1 VRAVRGRRVV
11 RGCRLAGDGSRV
23 AVCGSAAGAGRDDMA
38 AMPHDHPV
46 NVIVFGASGMVGQA
60 VLREVLADRRIESVL
75 VVGRTPLPDRP
86 DRVQEIVHGDFYDF
100 SALAGDMTGYDACFF
115 CLGVSSTGKKEPEY
129 RRITY
134 DITMAAATVL
144 ARVDPTMAFLY
155 VSGMGTD
162 SSERGR
168 LMWAR
173 VKGATENA
181 LLSLP
186 FRAYGIRPGFILPV
200 HGVRTK
206 TRLYSAA
213 YQVTGWMYP
222 VLRRIAPGYV
232 MTSEELGRA
241 MIVVAVDRPDQR
253 LLATKDLKALLDAV

>member
-1 VRAVRGRRVV
+1 VHAVP
-11 RGCRLAGDGSRV
+11 
-23 AVCGSAAGAGRDDMA
+23 DDWA
-38 AMPHDHPV
+38 V

-60 VLREVLADRRIESVL
+60 VLLEVLADARIEKVL
-75 VVGRTPLPDRP
+75 VIGRAPLPVRP
-86 DRVQEIVHGDFYDF
+86 ERVQEIVHGDFYDF
-100 SALAGDMTGYDACFF
+100 TALADEMTGYDACFF
-115 CLGVSSTGKKEPEY
+115 CLGVTSTGKKEPEY

-134 DITMAAATVL
+134 DITLAAASVL

-162 SSERGR
+162 GSERGR
-168 LMWAR
+168 VMWAR

-181 LLSLP
+181 LLGLP

-206 TRLYSAA
+206 TRLYAMA
-213 YQVTGWMYP
+213 YQVTGWLYP
-222 VLRRIAPGYV
+222 VLKRVAPSHV

-241 MIVVAVDRPDQR
+241 MVAVAVDRPEQR
-253 LLATKDLKALLDAV
+253 VLDTTELKAIIAAA

>member
-1 VRAVRGRRVV
+1 VEGTEPFT
-11 RGCRLAGDGSRV
+11 S
-23 AVCGSAAGAGRDDMA
+23 SAALLVGPTSARPVAAACRDVVAD
-38 AMPHDHPV
+38 DCQV

-60 VLREVLADRRIESVL
+60 VLREVLADARIDKIL
-75 VVGRTPLPDRP
+75 VIGRTSLPDRP
-86 DRVQEIVHGDFYDF
+86 ERVQEIVHGDFYDF
-100 SALAGDMTGYDACFF
+100 TTLADEMTGYDVCFF
-115 CLGVSSTGKKEPEY
+115 CLGVTSTGKKEPEY

-134 DITMAAATVL
+134 DITLAAATVL
-144 ARVDPTMAFLY
+144 ARVDPDMAFLY

-181 LLSLP
+181 LLDLP

-206 TRLYSAA
+206 TRLYAMA
-213 YQVTGWMYP
+213 YQVTGWLYP
-222 VLRRIAPGYV
+222 VLKRAAPGHV

-241 MIVVAVDRPDQR
+241 MVAVAVDRPDQR
-253 LLATKDLKALLDAV
+253 ILDTKDLKELVAGA

>member
-1 VRAVRGRRVV
+1 M
-11 RGCRLAGDGSRV
+11 
-23 AVCGSAAGAGRDDMA
+23 VCGRDRLDFGPRATAAEKLRTG
-38 AMPHDHPV
+38 AMPDDGRM

-60 VLREVLADRRIESVL
+60 VLREVLAEARIDKIL
-75 VVGRTPLPDRP
+75 VIGRTPLPERP

-100 SALAGDMTGYDACFF
+100 SALADDVTGYDACFF

-144 ARVDPTMAFLY
+144 AEVDPSMAFLY

-200 HGVRTK
+200 NGVRTK
-206 TRLYSAA
+206 TRLYDVA
-213 YQVTGWMYP
+213 YRVTGWMYP
-222 VLRRIAPGYV
+222 VLKRVAPGYV

-241 MIVVAVDRPDQR
+241 MIVVTVDRPDQR
-253 LLATKDLKALLDAV
+253 VWATKDLKALVDAA

>member
-1 VRAVRGRRVV
+1 
-11 RGCRLAGDGSRV
+11 
-23 AVCGSAAGAGRDDMA
+23 
-38 AMPHDHPV
+38 
-46 NVIVFGASGMVGQA
+46 
-60 VLREVLADRRIESVL
+60 
-75 VVGRTPLPDRP
+75 
-86 DRVQEIVHGDFYDF
+86 
-100 SALAGDMTGYDACFF
+100 
-115 CLGVSSTGKKEPEY
+115 
-129 RRITY
+129 
-134 DITMAAATVL
+134 
-144 ARVDPTMAFLY
+144 MAFLY

-206 TRLYSAA
+206 TRLSEMA
-213 YQVTGWMYP
+213 YQVTGWLYP
-222 VLRRIAPGYV
+222 VLKRVAPGHV

-241 MIVVAVDRPDQR
+241 MIVVAVDRPERRVLD
-253 LLATKDLKALLDAV
+253 TKGLKALMGSRRQIADRCGLAGLTPNTSDNRCYQTGPGRPPG

>member
-1 VRAVRGRRVV
+1 V
-11 RGCRLAGDGSRV
+11 
-23 AVCGSAAGAGRDDMA
+23 VCGRDRLDFGPRATAAEKLRTG
-38 AMPHDHPV
+38 AMPDDGRM

-60 VLREVLADRRIESVL
+60 VLREVLAEARIDKIL
-75 VVGRTPLPDRP
+75 VIGRTPLPERP
-86 DRVQEIVHGDFYDF
+86 DRVREIVHGDFYDF
-100 SALAGDMTGYDACFF
+100 SALADDVTGYDACFF

-144 ARVDPTMAFLY
+144 AEVDPSMAFLY

-206 TRLYSAA
+206 TRLYDVA
-213 YQVTGWMYP
+213 YRVTGWMYP
-222 VLRRIAPGYV
+222 VLKRVAPGYV

-241 MIVVAVDRPDQR
+241 MIVVAVDLPDQR
-253 LLATKDLKALLDAV
+253 VWATKDLKALVDAA

>member
-1 VRAVRGRRVV
+1 
-11 RGCRLAGDGSRV
+11 
-23 AVCGSAAGAGRDDMA
+23 M
-38 AMPHDHPV
+38 

-60 VLREVLADRRIESVL
+60 VLREVLAEARIDKIL
-75 VVGRTPLPDRP
+75 VIGRTPLPERP

-100 SALAGDMTGYDACFF
+100 SALADDVTGYDACFF

-144 ARVDPTMAFLY
+144 AEVDPSMAFLY

-173 VKGATENA
+173 VKGATKNA

-206 TRLYSAA
+206 TRLYDVA
-213 YQVTGWMYP
+213 YRVTGWMYP
-222 VLRRIAPGYV
+222 VLKRVAPGYV

-241 MIVVAVDRPDQR
+241 MIVVAVDLPDQR
-253 LLATKDLKALLDAV
+253 VWATKDLKALVDAA

>member
-1 VRAVRGRRVV
+1 VVCGRDRMDFGPRATAAGKL
-11 RGCRLAGDGSRV
+11 LAG
-23 AVCGSAAGAGRDDMA
+23 
-38 AMPHDHPV
+38 AMPDDGRM

-60 VLREVLADRRIESVL
+60 VLREVLAEARIDKIL
-75 VVGRTPLPDRP
+75 VIGRTPLPERP

-100 SALAGDMTGYDACFF
+100 SALADDVTGYDACFF

-144 ARVDPTMAFLY
+144 AEVDPSMAFLY

-206 TRLYSAA
+206 TRLYAVA

-222 VLRRIAPGYV
+222 VLKRLAPGHV
-232 MTSEELGRA
+232 MTSEELGLA
-241 MIVVAVDRPDQR
+241 MVEVAADPPDQR
-253 LLATKDLKALLDAV
+253 VLDTNDLKALLGAA

>member
-1 VRAVRGRRVV
+1 MVRS
-11 RGCRLAGDGSRV
+11 SRPL
-23 AVCGSAAGAGRDDMA
+23 AGAGRDTPD
-38 AMPHDHPV
+38 AMPHDHSV

-60 VLREVLADRRIESVL
+60 VLREVLADPGIDKVL

-86 DRVQEIVHGDFYDF
+86 VRVQEIVHGDFYDF
-100 SALAGDMTGYDACFF
+100 STLADDLTGYDACFF
-115 CLGVSSTGKKEPEY
+115 CLGVSSAGKKEPEY
-129 RRITY
+129 RRISF

-144 ARVDPTMAFLY
+144 AEVDPTMAFLY

-186 FRAYGIRPGFILPV
+186 FRAYGVRPGFILPV

-206 TRLYSAA
+206 TRLYSVA
-213 YQVTGWMYP
+213 YRVTGWLYP
-222 VLRRIAPGYV
+222 ALKRVAPGYV

-241 MIVVAVDRPDQR
+241 MIVVAADRPAQR
-253 LLATKDLKALLDAV
+253 LLATKDLKALLDAA

>member
-1 VRAVRGRRVV
+1 LAVGGSRSGFGVRGSGFGV
-11 RGCRLAGDGSRV
+11 RGSRDPAGT
-23 AVCGSAAGAGRDDMA
+23 GRDDVA
-38 AMPHDHPV
+38 AMPDDRVV

-60 VLREVLADRRIESVL
+60 VLREVLADPRIDRVL
-75 VVGRTPLPDRP
+75 VIGRTPLPDRP
-86 DRVQEIVHGDFYDF
+86 DRVREIVHGDFYDF

-115 CLGVSSTGKKEPEY
+115 CLGVSANGMKEQEY

-134 DITMAAATVL
+134 DITLAAATVL
-144 ARVDPTMAFLY
+144 AEVDPTMAFLY

-186 FRAYGIRPGFILPV
+186 FRAYGIRPGFILPA

-206 TRLYSAA
+206 TRLYAVA

-222 VLRRIAPGYV
+222 VLKRIAPGYV

-241 MIVVAVDRPDQR
+241 MIVVAADRPDQR
-253 LLATKDLKALLDAV
+253 VLATKDLKALLGAA

>member
-1 VRAVRGRRVV
+1 
-11 RGCRLAGDGSRV
+11 
-23 AVCGSAAGAGRDDMA
+23 M
-38 AMPHDHPV
+38 

-60 VLREVLADRRIESVL
+60 VLREVLAEARIDKIL
-75 VVGRTPLPDRP
+75 VIGRTPLPERP

-100 SALAGDMTGYDACFF
+100 SALADDVTGYDACFF

-144 ARVDPTMAFLY
+144 AEVDPSMAFLY

-206 TRLYSAA
+206 TRLYDVA
-213 YQVTGWMYP
+213 YRVTGWMYP
-222 VLRRIAPGYV
+222 VLKRVAPGYV

-241 MIVVAVDRPDQR
+241 MIVVTVDRPDQR
-253 LLATKDLKALLDAV
+253 VRATKDLKALVDAA